1 MVEIK
6 MMDETWM
13 QDTINSLLASKE
25 GITDLEKAVCN
36 EKGYK
41 ELNQMIRMI
50 EEMAAGT
57 PTEAILMEYRD
68 ALEQKAG
75 YEYTAAQ
82 LNGIKEG
89 FRLAMFLK
97 PDGKMIPAAGRGK
110 VDG

>member
-25 GITDLEKAVCN
+25 GISDLERAVCN

-41 ELNQMIRMI
+41 ELGRMISTI

-57 PTEAILMEYRD
+57 PTEAILAEYRD
-68 ALEQKAG
+68 ALEEKAG
-75 YEYTAAQ
+75 YEYTAAL

-89 FRLAMFLK
+89 FRLAMVVM
-97 PDGKMIPAAGRGK
+97 PDKEAVPAAGRGK
-110 VDG
+110 S